1 MAGIDRN
8 QVPDAARSGSS
19 VTLAAFKPIT
29 KLIAKLQKY
38 ATGRLVLQLFIITTI
53 VYLVIVLYSIPEVVK
68 LAPEMKLFDMS
79 PGGYDPIYAE
89 ELLRSIGPAGRET
102 YIKLQLPIDFVYPG
116 LFAITYSL
124 MLVWLFGKRIDK
136 KSKTYLLAAVPAL
149 AGLFDYFENFGII
162 LMLRSFP
169 TVDPAVVRISSL
181 FSIAKSTFTIAFY
194 IMLLFGLLLLLVKR
208 KTTKQPT
215 NA

>member
-1 MAGIDRN
+1 LQNKEI
-8 QVPDAARSGSS
+8 S
-19 VTLAAFKPIT
+19 

-38 ATGRLVLQLFIITTI
+38 ASGRLVLLLFIITTV

-79 PGGYDPIYAE
+79 PGGYDAIYAE
-89 ELLRSIGPAGRET
+89 ELLRSIGQTGREI
-102 YIKLQLPIDFVYPG
+102 YITLQLPIDFVYPG

-136 KSKTYLLAAVPAL
+136 KSKLYLLAMVPIF

-162 LMLRSFP
+162 LMLRSLP
-169 TVDPAVVRISSL
+169 TVDPTVVLISSF
-181 FSIAKSTFTIAFY
+181 FSIAKSVFTVVFY
-194 IMLLFGLLLLLVKR
+194 ILLLFGLLLLLVKR

>member
-1 MAGIDRN
+1 LQNKEI
-8 QVPDAARSGSS
+8 S
-19 VTLAAFKPIT
+19 

-38 ATGRLVLQLFIITTI
+38 ASGRLVLLLFIITTV

-79 PGGYDPIYAE
+79 PGGYDAIYAE
-89 ELLRSIGPAGRET
+89 ELLRSIGQTGREI
-102 YIKLQLPIDFVYPG
+102 YITLQLPIDFVYPG

-136 KSKTYLLAAVPAL
+136 KSKLYLLAMVPIF

-169 TVDPAVVRISSL
+169 TVDPTVVLISSF
-181 FSIAKSTFTIAFY
+181 FSIAKSVFTVVFY
-194 IMLLFGLLLLLVKR
+194 ILLLFGLLLLLVKR

>member
-1 MAGIDRN
+1 M
-8 QVPDAARSGSS
+8 
-19 VTLAAFKPIT
+19 
-29 KLIAKLQKY
+29 IAKLQKY
-38 ATGRLVLQLFIITTI
+38 ASGRLVLLLFIITTV

-79 PGGYDPIYAE
+79 PGGYDAIYAE
-89 ELLRSIGPAGRET
+89 ELLRSIGQTGREI
-102 YIKLQLPIDFVYPG
+102 YITLQLPIDFVYPG

-136 KSKTYLLAAVPAL
+136 KSKLYLLAMVPIF

-162 LMLRSFP
+162 LMLRSLP
-169 TVDPAVVRISSL
+169 TVDPTVVLISSF
-181 FSIAKSTFTIAFY
+181 FSIAKSVFTVVFY
-194 IMLLFGLLLLLVKR
+194 ILLLFGLLLLLVKR